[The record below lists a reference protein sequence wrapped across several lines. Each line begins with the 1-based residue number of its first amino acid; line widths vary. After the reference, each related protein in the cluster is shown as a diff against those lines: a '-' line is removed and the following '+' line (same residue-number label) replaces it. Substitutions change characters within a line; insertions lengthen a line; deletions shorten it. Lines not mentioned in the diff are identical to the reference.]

1 MIFVHSEKIFVHNV
15 AVLYKY
21 IYYYIE
27 MYKNDLDVLILAL
40 FGLFVKENLYKF
52 GKFQNFFNSTIS
64 DYYDLNLIYY
74 TILSNMLD

>member
-1 MIFVHSEKIFVHNV
+1 MIFVHSQKIFVHNA

-21 IYYYIE
+21 IYYYIG

-52 GKFQNFFNSTIS
+52 DKFQNFFNNPIS
-64 DYYDLNLIYY
+64 DY
-74 TILSNMLD
+74 